1 MYYLVWTYKVNSNKQ
16 SDFEEEYSR
25 NGSWFKFYEPC
36 ADYMGHELIKNE
48 LSSDYILIDKWM
60 TKESY
65 EHFVKNNLLEY
76 DAINRK
82 SSELYEEEVKVGG
95 YNTI

>member
-1 MYYLVWTYKVNSNKQ
+1 MYYLVWTYKVNPDKKSE
-16 SDFEEEYSR
+16 FEEEYSR

-36 ADYMGHELIKNE
+36 TDYLGHELIKNE
-48 LSSDYILIDKWM
+48 KSSDYMLIDKWM
-60 TKESY
+60 SKEAY
-65 EHFVKNNLLEY
+65 EHFVKSNLLEY

-82 SSELYEEEVKVGG
+82 SSELYEEEVQIGG